1 MKSLVIVLAAATM
14 VLTPRELLAADEPKS
29 DAKYRVATDV
39 PYAVPVNPRQM
50 LDVYAPPGAKNLP
63 VVFWIH
69 GGGWVSGD
77 KSVVQVKPQAFAEK
91 GYVFVSVSYRY
102 VSDVKMAA
110 IMSDIAKAIRW
121 THDHAA
127 QYGGDPDR
135 MFVMGH
141 SAGAQLAALVCT
153 DEHYL
158 ADEGLPSL
166 AFIKGCVPVDGD
178 TYDVPMEIA
187 TTLARSKATG
197 EPLLKFGHPEKF
209 GDPQHQHDLSSV
221 YHAARGRH
229 IPPFLLLHVATYP
242 ETTAQALRLRDALLA
257 EGIPAKTYA
266 AKDTDHEKLNARIGL
281 PDDPVTKVLYEFM
294 DEALKK

>member
-1 MKSLVIVLAAATM
+1 MNLTTAAVLAVTLVFIPHAAH
-14 VLTPRELLAADEPKS
+14 AADEPKP
-29 DAKYRVATDV
+29 DAKYRVAGDV
-39 PYAVPVNPRQM
+39 PYAEPANPRQM

-69 GGGWVSGD
+69 GGGWVGGD
-77 KSVVQVKPQAFAEK
+77 KSIVSIKPQAFGDK
-91 GYVFVSVSYRY
+91 GYVLVSTSYRY

-110 IMSDIAKAIRW
+110 IMSDIAKGIRW

-127 QYGGDPDR
+127 QYGGDSNR

-153 DEHYL
+153 DERYL
-158 ADEGLPSL
+158 KAEGLESL
-166 AFIKGCVPVDGD
+166 EFIKGCVPVDGD

-209 GDPQHQHDLSSV
+209 GDPAHQHDLSSV
-221 YHAARGRH
+221 YHVARGKH
-229 IPPFLLLHVATYP
+229 IPPFLLLYVAAYP
-242 ETTAQALRLRDALLA
+242 ETTAQAKRLRDVLLA
-257 EGIPAKTYA
+257 NGIQATTFA
-266 AKDTDHEKLNARIGL
+266 AKDTDHEKLNANLGL
-281 PDDPVTKVLYEFM
+281 PGDPATKVLYEFM
-294 DEALKK
+294 EMALKK